1 MQDASFGNFPPT
13 LQGSFGAEK
22 KRDLGNKFSQFF
34 FFFFLRVGR
43 RGWKTRLHGLEH
55 LSKSRAVGNL

>member
-13 LQGSFGAEK
+13 LQWSFGAEK

-34 FFFFLRVGR
+34 FFFLRVGR
-43 RGWKTRLHGLEH
+43 RGWKTRLHGSEH